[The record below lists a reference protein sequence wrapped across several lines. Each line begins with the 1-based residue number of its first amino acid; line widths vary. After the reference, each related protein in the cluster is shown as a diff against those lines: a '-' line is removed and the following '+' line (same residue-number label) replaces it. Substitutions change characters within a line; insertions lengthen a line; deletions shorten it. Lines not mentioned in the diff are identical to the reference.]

1 MDRLIDDLLF
11 SRMQDAL
18 DLRGVRTSIVSD
30 GGICYNLYVN
40 NNLLM
45 TNTKTVCE
53 REVMH
58 LFLEHIL
65 NQEKNYDLVNTKYVY
80 N

>member
-1 MDRLIDDLLF
+1 MDRLIDELLF

-18 DLRGVRTSIVSD
+18 DLRGVRTCIVSD

-40 NNLLM
+40 NELLM
-45 TNTKTVCE
+45 TNTKTMCE

>member
-1 MDRLIDDLLF
+1 MDRLIDALLF

-40 NNLLM
+40 DELLM
-45 TNTKTVCE
+45 TNTKTICE

>member
-1 MDRLIDDLLF
+1 MDRLIDELLF

-18 DLRGVRTSIVSD
+18 DLKGVRTYIISD

-40 NNLLM
+40 DELLM
-45 TNTKTVCE
+45 TNTKTMCK

-65 NQEKNYDLVNTKYVY
+65 NQEKTLDLVDTKYVY